1 MATDHT
7 PAENQGGPRVL
18 IAFATKMGATAGIA
32 ATIAEE
38 LRAHGLRV
46 DVAAA
51 ADVTDIGPYQVVVVG
66 SALYMRRWR
75 PDAVRF
81 LRRHAVALRHCGV
94 WLFQSG
100 PCGKDAV
107 EPDQPEP
114 ANVRRLRG
122 AIGADGPITFGGVL
136 DPATAQGF
144 LAKRMAH
151 GELAGDFRDRDR
163 VRQWAACIA
172 ESDTSAHAALDREH
186 LRCPLGQPVVPGQP
200 GPVRSSP
207 QR

>member
-1 MATDHT
+1 MATDRT
-7 PAENQGGPRVL
+7 PAEDQGGTRVL
-18 IAFATKMGATAGIA
+18 IAFATKSGATAGIA
-32 ATIAEE
+32 ETIAEE

-51 ADVTDIGPYQVVVVG
+51 ADVDDIGPYQLVVVG

-81 LRRHAVALRHCGV
+81 LRRHAAALQIRTV
-94 WLFQSG
+94 RLFQSG
-100 PCGKDAV
+100 PCGKDADH
-107 EPDQPEP
+107 PDQPEP

-122 AIGADGPITFGGVL
+122 DIGADAPITFGGML
-136 DPATAQGF
+136 DPATARGF

-151 GELAGDFRDRDR
+151 VELAGDFRDQDR
-163 VRQWAACIA
+163 VRQWAASVA
-172 ESDTSAHAALDREH
+172 ESDTSAHAALDGQH
-186 LRCPLGQPVVPGQP
+186 LRRPPGRPAVPGRP

-207 QR
+207 QS

>member
-7 PAENQGGPRVL
+7 PAEDQGGTRVL

-51 ADVTDIGPYQVVVVG
+51 ADVNDIGPYQVVVVG

-81 LRRHAVALRHCGV
+81 LRRHAAALQRRTV
-94 WLFQSG
+94 RLFQSG

-107 EPDQPEP
+107 DPDQPEP

-122 AIGADGPITFGGVL
+122 DIGADTPITFGGML
-136 DPATAQGF
+136 DPATARGF
-144 LAKRMAH
+144 LAKRLAR
-151 GELAGDFRDRDR
+151 GELAGDFRDQDR
-163 VRQWAACIA
+163 VRQWAASIA
-172 ESDTSAHAALDREH
+172 ESETSVPAALEGQL
-186 LRCPLGQPVVPGQP
+186 LRGPLGQPAVPGQP